1 MAMDQ
6 TTPEV
11 IEPGR
16 LYSKSEISQRLR
28 LGPKSWDALRRAGLQ
43 TIRVGR
49 GSFVFSDDLLAA
61 LRRQQQGA
69 ELCEH

>member
-1 MAMDQ
+1 MDQ
-6 TTPEV
+6 STPEI

-16 LYSKSEISQRLR
+16 LYSKAEIDQRLR
-28 LGPKSWDALRRAGLQ
+28 LGPKSWDQLRQAGLE
-43 TIRVGR
+43 TIRIGR

-69 ELCEH
+69 ELCER